1 MARNAIE
8 AELHPRTDVRETIN
22 NHGWCAMPTQCSST
36 ANSITEVLLAGDAVL
51 NLTQQPLN
59 AAIGTLFVSA
69 SGDRLALSHSATSVY
84 WKQFHSELLPGIMS
98 GEVARLVIVSEEN
111 CSDAECVV
119 RDLFT
124 RGIPHLHCT
133 LMNSCD
139 ADAFMD
145 EVDTEAVTERLRQLG
160 YI

>member
-1 MARNAIE
+1 MTN
-8 AELHPRTDVRETIN
+8 
-22 NHGWCAMPTQCSST
+22 QCSST

-59 AAIGTLFVSA
+59 TMAGTHFVASDGKQLSCSPSPSAVLWTHPLAFSLPALIGNGVS
-69 SGDRLALSHSATSVY
+69 RIV
-84 WKQFHSELLPGIMS
+84 
-98 GEVARLVIVSEEN
+98 VVSEEN
-111 CSDAECVV
+111 CSDAEFVV
-119 RDLFT
+119 RELNA
-124 RGIPHLHCT
+124 RRIPHLHCT

-145 EVDTEAVTERLRQLG
+145 EEDTEAVTERLRQLG

>member
-1 MARNAIE
+1 MRGIKNY
-8 AELHPRTDVRETIN
+8 
-22 NHGWCAMPTQCSST
+22 HGWSAMTTQCSST

-59 AAIGTLFVSA
+59 AIRGTQFVSA
-69 SGDRLALSHSATSVY
+69 AGDSLSCGKTPVSVDWKRSLASSLTRLVSGDVT
-84 WKQFHSELLPGIMS
+84 
-98 GEVARLVIVSEEN
+98 RLVVVAEEH

-119 RDLFT
+119 RELVAHS
-124 RGIPHLHCT
+124 IPHLHCT
-133 LMNSCD
+133 LIDACD

-145 EVDTEAVTERLRQLG
+145 QADTEAVTERLRQLG